1 MAAIVTDQ
9 FRILNANNFI
19 ETVENSANSYYIFL
33 GLTDPGSGKYGRKTS
48 VDDPDGWNNDTPVP
62 EDSINDVN
70 HISDTM
76 IFGKRVTGDNIR
88 RLVKRVDW
96 AAGTRYNMYRHDY
109 NSQNPAPVS
118 DAQRLYDARY
128 FVMNK
133 DFNVYVCI
141 DNGSS
146 GINTNGNASQDE
158 PTFTG
163 LEPSRAGESGDGY
176 IWKYLFTVSP
186 SDIIKFDSTDYISV
200 PSNWSTS
207 DNAQIKAVRENGDS
221 TINGNQIKKVYID
234 NEGNGYKDGLG
245 QEVSILGDGSGARV
259 VLDIVNS
266 KITDAVVSSGG
277 KGYSFGIV
285 DLGTVNTG
293 VNTLSGGVFSKLIP
307 IIPPAKGHGSDIY
320 KELGTDKVLLYA
332 RFDDKDKDFPIDTK
346 FAQVGIVKN
355 PTSIGSTNV
364 YTGSSFSSLGA
375 IKFVDSTT
383 LAPTVGERINQQLPN
398 GNKAKGIVASFD
410 DDTKVLKYYQD
421 RSLYFEQYKNDQ
433 TDRLGVSNDA
443 IVYSFDND
451 TTGGAVP
458 ANVEGESS
466 GFTGQIQTTYSGITT
481 NPTGTKLIS
490 LGTEFTDGLS
500 EPEINK
506 GSGEIIYL
514 DNRSLITRNARQKE
528 DVKIILEF

>member
-33 GLTDPGSGKYGRKTS
+33 GLTDPGSAKYGRK
-48 VDDPDGWNNDTPVP
+48 VDENTWNDDTPVP

-76 IFGKRVTGDNIR
+76 IFGKRVTSDNIR
-88 RLVKRVDW
+88 RLVPRRDW

-109 NSQNPAPVS
+109 NSENPAPVS

-133 DFNVYVCI
+133 DFNVYICI

-146 GINTNGNASQDE
+146 GINTTGNASQDE

-176 IWKYLFTVSP
+176 IWKYLFSVSP

-234 NEGNGYKDGLG
+234 NQGNGYTDGLG

-259 VLDIVNS
+259 VLDVVNS

-277 KGYSFGIV
+277 KGYTFGIV
-285 DLGTVNTG
+285 DLGTLNGSVNPAATG
-293 VNTLSGGVFSKLIP
+293 IFSKLIP
-307 IIPPAKGHGSDIY
+307 IIPPAKGHGSDVY

-332 RFDDKDKDFPIDTK
+332 RFDDKDKDFPVDTK

-383 LAPTVGERINQQLPN
+383 LTPTIGEVINQELPN
-398 GNKAKGIVASFD
+398 GNKAYGIVASFD

-421 RSLYFEQYKNDQ
+421 RSLYFNPTSNDQ
-433 TDRLGVSNDA
+433 TDRVGVSTAA

-458 ANVEGESS
+458 ANVESVS

-514 DNRSLITRNARQKE
+514 DNRSLIARNARQKE

>member
-33 GLTDPGSGKYGRKTS
+33 GLTDPGSAKYGRKADNNT
-48 VDDPDGWNNDTPVP
+48 WNSDTPVP

-76 IFGKRVTGDNIR
+76 IFGKRVTSDNIR
-88 RLVKRVDW
+88 RLVPRRDW

-109 NSQNPAPVS
+109 TSQNPAPVS
-118 DAQRLYDARY
+118 GAQRLYDARY

-133 DFNVYVCI
+133 DFNVYICI

-146 GINTNGNASQDE
+146 GINTTGNASQDE

-176 IWKYLFTVSP
+176 IWKYLFSVSP

-221 TINGNQIKKVYID
+221 TINGNQIKKVYIE
-234 NEGNGYKDGLG
+234 NQGHGYTDGLG
-245 QEVSILGDGSGARV
+245 QEVSILGDGTGGRV
-259 VLDIVNS
+259 VLDVVDK

-277 KGYSFGIV
+277 KGYTFGIV
-285 DLGTVNTG
+285 DLGTLNGSVNPAATG
-293 VNTLSGGVFSKLIP
+293 IFSKLIP
-307 IIPPAKGHGSDIY
+307 IIPPGKGHGSDVY

-383 LAPTVGERINQQLPN
+383 VTPTIGEVINQQLPN
-398 GNKAKGIVASFD
+398 GNKAYGIVASFD

-421 RSLYFEQYKNDQ
+421 RSLYFHQTSNDQ
-433 TDRLGVSNDA
+433 TDRVGVSTA
-443 IVYSFDND
+443 SIVYSFDND

-458 ANVEGESS
+458 ANVESVS

-514 DNRSLITRNARQKE
+514 DNRSLITRDARQKE

>member
-33 GLTDPGSGKYGRKTS
+33 GLTDPGSGKYGRKADENT
-48 VDDPDGWNNDTPVP
+48 WNTDTPVP

-76 IFGKRVTGDNIR
+76 IFGKRVTSDNIR
-88 RLVKRVDW
+88 RLVKRRDW

-109 NSQNPAPVS
+109 NSENPAPIS
-118 DAQRLYDARY
+118 DAQRLYDADY

-133 DFNVYVCI
+133 DFNVYICI

-146 GINTNGNASQDE
+146 GINTTGNASQDE

-176 IWKYLFTVSP
+176 IWKFLFSVSP
-186 SDIIKFDSTDYISV
+186 SDIIKFDSTDFISV

-234 NEGNGYKDGLG
+234 NQGNGYQDGLG
-245 QEVSILGDGSGARV
+245 QEVSILGDGTGARV
-259 VLDIVNS
+259 VLDIVGS

-277 KGYSFGIV
+277 KGYTFGIV
-285 DLGTVNTG
+285 DLGTLNGSVNPAAT
-293 VNTLSGGVFSKLIP
+293 GVFSKLIP

-346 FAQVGIVKN
+346 FAQVGIIKN

-383 LAPTVGERINQQLPN
+383 LAPVVGEVINQKLPN
-398 GNKAKGIVASFD
+398 GNTAFGIVVSYD
-410 DDTKVLKYYQD
+410 DDTKVLKFYQD
-421 RSLYFEQYKNDQ
+421 RSLYFNPTTNDQ
-433 TDRLGVSNDA
+433 TDRVGVSTA
-443 IVYSFDND
+443 SIVFDFDND

-458 ANVEGESS
+458 ANVESVS
-466 GFTGQIQTTYSGITT
+466 GFTGQIQTTFSGITT

-514 DNRSLITRNARQKE
+514 DNRSLISRNARQKE

>member
-33 GLTDPGSGKYGRKTS
+33 GLTDPGSGKYGRKADENT
-48 VDDPDGWNNDTPVP
+48 WNTDTPVP

-76 IFGKRVTGDNIR
+76 IFGKRVTSDNIR
-88 RLVKRVDW
+88 RLVKRRDW

-109 NSQNPAPVS
+109 NSENPAPIS
-118 DAQRLYDARY
+118 DAQRLYDADY

-133 DFNVYVCI
+133 DFNVYICI

-146 GINTNGNASQDE
+146 GINTTGNASQDE

-176 IWKYLFTVSP
+176 IWKFLFSVSP
-186 SDIIKFDSTDYISV
+186 SDIIKFDSTDFISV

-234 NEGNGYKDGLG
+234 NQGNGYKDGLG
-245 QEVSILGDGSGARV
+245 QEVSILGDGTGARV
-259 VLDIVNS
+259 VLDIVGS

-277 KGYSFGIV
+277 KGYTYGIV
-285 DLGTVNTG
+285 DLGTLNGSVNPAAT
-293 VNTLSGGVFSKLIP
+293 GVFSKLIP

-346 FAQVGIVKN
+346 FAQVGIIKN

-364 YTGSSFSSLGA
+364 YTGNSFSSLGA

-383 LAPTVGERINQQLPN
+383 LAPVVGEVINQKLPN
-398 GNKAKGIVASFD
+398 GNTAFGIVASYD
-410 DDTKVLKYYQD
+410 DDTKVLKFYQD
-421 RSLYFEQYKNDQ
+421 RSLYFNQTTNDQ
-433 TDRLGVSNDA
+433 TDRVGVSTA
-443 IVYSFDND
+443 SIVFDFDND

-458 ANVEGESS
+458 ANVESVS
-466 GFTGQIQTTYSGITT
+466 GFTGQIQTTFSGITT

-514 DNRSLITRNARQKE
+514 DNRSLISRNARQKE

>member
-19 ETVENSANSYYIFL
+19 ETVENSQNSYYIFL
-33 GLTDPGSGKYGRKTS
+33 GLTDPGRPGYGRKAN
-48 VDDPDGWNNDTPVP
+48 DAAWNNDIPVP
-62 EDSINDVN
+62 EDSINDIN

-76 IFGKRVTGDNIR
+76 IFGKRVTSDNIR
-88 RLVKRVDW
+88 RLIKRIDW

-109 NSQNPAPVS
+109 NSDNPAPVS

-234 NEGNGYKDGLG
+234 NQGNGYKDGLG

-293 VNTLSGGVFSKLIP
+293 VNTNSGGVFSKLIP
-307 IIPPAKGHGSDIY
+307 IIPPSKGHGSDVY

-332 RFDDKDKDFPIDTK
+332 RFDDKDKDFPTDTK

-383 LAPTVGERINQQLPN
+383 VSPTIGEVINQQLPN

-410 DDTKVLKYYQD
+410 DETKVLKYYQD
-421 RSLYFEQYKNDQ
+421 RSLYFEPYKHDQ
-433 TDRLGVSNDA
+433 ADRLDVSNEA
-443 IVYSFDND
+443 VVYSFDND

-458 ANVEGESS
+458 ANVEAIAGGS

>member
-528 DVKIILEF
+528 DIKIILEF